1 MMKTCLSKSKSL
13 EAQINDMEQLALI
26 RQRKVSV
33 RTTILIGK
41 IHQQMTTPT
50 TLLLAGGIGF
60 IIGELTKRRTP
71 GNGSD
76 TKQSMTAETSPLTTA
91 LNLIASAHTLYM
103 ALPVAWI
110 MKTFNQSRAP
120 SNRQAPNQQAHPVS
134 NNINGEKNH
143 RSSMH

>member
-13 EAQINDMEQLALI
+13 KAQINAMEQIVLI

-71 GNGSD
+71 GSGSHTD
-76 TKQSMTAETSPLTTA
+76 QSITTETSPLTTA
-91 LNLIASAHTLYM
+91 LNLIVSAHTLYM

-110 MKTFNQSRAP
+110 MQTFNQSRA
-120 SNRQAPNQQAHPVS
+120 SSDKQAHPAP
-134 NNINGEKNH
+134 NNINDHENH

>member
-13 EAQINDMEQLALI
+13 EAQIKDMEQLALI

-33 RTTILIGK
+33 RSTTLLRK

-60 IIGELTKRRTP
+60 IIGELTKRRVPDNLSNTDK
-71 GNGSD
+71 SITTD
-76 TKQSMTAETSPLTTA
+76 TLPLTTA

-103 ALPVAWI
+103 ALPIAWI
-110 MKTFNQSRAP
+110 MKTFEQSRAS
-120 SNRQAPNQQAHPVS
+120 SNRQAPNQPGHPVS
-134 NNINGEKNH
+134 NDINGEKNH